1 MSTVKFLHKEVM
13 YSSIDEIK
21 ASMILEPGDE
31 FQIPLKNGQLASAV
45 FGKYTKDGHRRFVFK
60 DCIAEHVMNDEP
72 TNEGGYFKS
81 ELRRY
86 VLEELLPLL
95 PDQLREALEP
105 RVMCESINGETQEYA
120 DALWIPSATDVFGDG
135 EYWELEPDSEQLDIF
150 KRERDRVKEL
160 GDKGTWC
167 WWLRS
172 PCRSYS
178 TRFVYVY
185 INGSV
190 NGSCASLSYGVAP
203 GFDL

>member
-172 PCRSYS
+172 PYRSYS
-178 TRFVYVY
+178 TDFVYV
-185 INGSV
+185 GSSGYV
-190 NGSCASLSYGVAP
+190 YYNFAYFSLGVAP

>member
-21 ASMILEPGDE
+21 VSMILEPGDE
-31 FQIPLKNGQLASAV
+31 FQIPLKNGQLATAV

-86 VLEELLPLL
+86 VLEDLLPLL

-105 RVMCESINGETQEYA
+105 RVMCEIVDGETQEYA

-160 GDKGTWC
+160 GDKGTWY

-172 PCRSYS
+172 PYRSNS
-178 TRFVYVY
+178 TRFVVVY
-185 INGSV
+185 ISGDV
-190 NGSCASLSYGVAP
+190 NGNFASLSCGVAP

>member
-21 ASMILEPGDE
+21 TSMILEPGDE
-31 FQIPLKNGQLASAV
+31 FQIPLKNGQLATAV

-60 DCIAEHVMNDEP
+60 DCIAEHAMNSEA

-81 ELRRY
+81 EMRRY

-105 RVMCESINGETQEYA
+105 RVMCETADGETQEYA

-135 EYWELEPDSEQLDIF
+135 DCWELEPDSEQLDIF

-160 GDKGTWC
+160 GDKGTWY

-172 PCRSYS
+172 PSRSNS
-178 TRFVYVY
+178 TSFVH
-185 INGSV
+185 V
-190 NGSCASLSYGVAP
+190 NGNGNVSTKRANNSYGVAP

>member
-1 MSTVKFLHKEVM
+1 MSTVKFLHKEVL

-21 ASMILEPGDE
+21 TSMILEPGDE
-31 FQIPLKNGQLASAV
+31 FQIPLKNGQLATAV

-60 DCIAEHVMNDEP
+60 DCIAEHAMNSEA

-81 ELRRY
+81 EMRRY

-95 PDQLREALEP
+95 PDQLAAAIEP
-105 RVMCESINGETQEYA
+105 RAMCETVDGEAQEYA
-120 DALWIPSATDVFGDG
+120 DALWLPSSTDVFGAG
-135 EYWELEPDSEQLDIF
+135 ANWEPEPDSEQLDIF

-160 GDKGTWC
+160 GNNGTWF

-172 PCRSYS
+172 PYR
-178 TRFVYVY
+178 
-185 INGSV
+185 NGSTAFVIV
-190 NGSCASLSYGVAP
+190 NSYGGVYSSSANSSCGVAP

>member
-1 MSTVKFLHKEVM
+1 MCS
-13 YSSIDEIK
+13 
-21 ASMILEPGDE
+21 
-31 FQIPLKNGQLASAV
+31 
-45 FGKYTKDGHRRFVFK
+45 K
-60 DCIAEHVMNDEP
+60 DCIALYVYLFEP

-172 PCRSYS
+172 PRRSNS
-178 TRFVYVY
+178 TRFVYVNSDGY
-185 INGSV
+185 V
-190 NGSCASLSYGVAP
+190 NYNYASYSLGVAP

>member
-172 PCRSYS
+172 PRRSYS
-178 TRFVYVY
+178 TRFVRVRN
-185 INGSV
+185 IGGVSNDT
-190 NGSCASLSYGVAP
+190 ASNSYGVAP

>member
-1 MSTVKFLHKEVM
+1 M
-13 YSSIDEIK
+13 
-21 ASMILEPGDE
+21 
-31 FQIPLKNGQLASAV
+31 
-45 FGKYTKDGHRRFVFK
+45 FK

-72 TNEGGYFKS
+72 TNGGGYFKS

-105 RVMCESINGETQEYA
+105 RVMCETVDGETQEYA

-135 EYWELEPDSEQLDIF
+135 DYWELEPDSEQLDIF

-160 GDKGTWC
+160 GDKGTWY

-172 PCRSYS
+172 PGRSNS
-178 TRFVYVY
+178 TAFVRVHS
-185 INGSV
+185 NGGVDSTD
-190 NGSCASLSYGVAP
+190 ASYSYGVAP
-203 GFDL
+203 GFCV

>member
-21 ASMILEPGDE
+21 TSMILEPFDE
-31 FQIPLKNGQLASAV
+31 FQIPLKNGQLATAV

-60 DCIAEHVMNDEP
+60 DCIGEHVMNDEP

-81 ELRRY
+81 EMRRY
-86 VLEELLPLL
+86 VLEELFPLL
-95 PDQLREALEP
+95 PDQLAEAIEP
-105 RVMCESINGETQEYA
+105 RTMCETVNGETQTYA
-120 DALWIPSATDVFGDG
+120 DALWLPSITDVFG
-135 EYWELEPDSEQLDIF
+135 ESEAWEPEPDSEQLDIF

-160 GDKGTWC
+160 GDKGTWF

-172 PCRSYS
+172 PFASSS
-178 TRFVYVY
+178 TLFRNVYTRGY
-185 INGSV
+185 V
-190 NGSCASLSYGVAP
+190 NYFSAYFSFGVAP

>member
-31 FQIPLKNGQLASAV
+31 FQIPLKNGQLATAV

-86 VLEELLPLL
+86 VLEDLLPLL

-105 RVMCESINGETQEYA
+105 RVMCEIVDGETQEYA

-160 GDKGTWC
+160 GDKGTWY

-172 PCRSYS
+172 PDRSYS
-178 TRFVYVY
+178 TSFVFVFYTGFVYSG
-185 INGSV
+185 I
-190 NGSCASLSYGVAP
+190 ASHSYGVAP

>member
-172 PCRSYS
+172 PYRSYS
-178 TRFVYVY
+178 TNFVRVY
-185 INGSV
+185 SGGNVYDSR
-190 NGSCASLSYGVAP
+190 ASNSLGVAP